1 MIRIISSPEKNPL
14 KLLPLFFCASLL
26 AFGLACSSNKPA
38 TEPSSTSAVPTE
50 NLEVKPLPLEGTK
63 WELVELLGSPVIA
76 AQGRGPYTLELNGS
90 TQRAAAFAGCNR
102 LNAGYTRKDV
112 SRLEFSPVA
121 STMMACLD
129 MSVETQLA
137 EVMERVDSFVIVGDE
152 LQLLRAKM
160 APLARFKAMSAK

>member
-1 MIRIISSPEKNPL
+1 MVRLLPSLEKNPL
-14 KLLPLFFCASLL
+14 KLLPLFFCATLL
-26 AFGLACSSNKPA
+26 AFGVACSSNKPA
-38 TEPSSTSAVPTE
+38 SDPSSSTAPTE
-50 NLEVKPLPLEGTK
+50 NVETKPTPLEGTK
-63 WELVELLGSPVIA
+63 WELVELLGSPVVA
-76 AQGRGPYTLELNGS
+76 AEGRGPYTLEFNAG

-112 SRLEFSPVA
+112 NRLEFSPVA

-160 APLARFKAMSAK
+160 SPLARFKAIPAE